1 MKGKSKGKDSKGKNF
16 GSSSGASASSS
27 TLCWTCGKTGHFS
40 SKCPLNRVNAVE
52 EELYEE
58 VVDETGADFEA
69 PWDDWSEW
77 TVGALFDESWD
88 SWDESL
94 WDSSWDESWDWSGY
108 QDFDSW
114 SWYGWWPEAT
124 PQKTLQ
130 KPQKTKE
137 EQTLQQPQASQATVS
152 AVTLESPPGLSK
164 AKPKPK
170 AKSAISPSTLLMS
183 ALVLGNFWCWTVVEL

>member
-40 SKCPLNRVNAVE
+40 SKCPLNRVTAVE
-52 EELYEE
+52 EELYEEE

-88 SWDESL
+88 SWDEGQVTRTLILGLGMVGGLKPPHRKLCRSL
-94 WDSSWDESWDWSGY
+94 RRLRKNRLCSS
-108 QDFDSW
+108 
-114 SWYGWWPEAT
+114 PR
-124 PQKTLQ
+124 LL
-130 KPQKTKE
+130 KP
-137 EQTLQQPQASQATVS
+137 
-152 AVTLESPPGLSK
+152 
-164 AKPKPK
+164 
-170 AKSAISPSTLLMS
+170 PSRL
-183 ALVLGNFWCWTVVEL
+183 